1 MLRKQRRVRWCSLIG
16 FIMRIQSAK
25 EEIMFSISNK
35 CSHNVTYQS
44 NVDPPTLCT
53 LSIEAT
59 LLPFKVLAVPFDTK
73 SSCLSVC
80 PFSFFARIF
89 CLGFIVL

>member
-35 CSHNVTYQS
+35 CSPSVTYQS

-59 LLPFKVLAVPFDTK
+59 LGELMSYQSDPDNIAANSFNLPTK
-73 SSCLSVC
+73 IYSQVC
-80 PFSFFARIF
+80 D
-89 CLGFIVL
+89 IV

>member
-35 CSHNVTYQS
+35 CSPSVTYQS

-59 LLPFKVLAVPFDTK
+59 LKA
-73 SSCLSVC
+73 
-80 PFSFFARIF
+80 
-89 CLGFIVL
+89 